1 MKKFKGIIFDFN
13 GTLFWDTYM
22 HMEAWRDFSKM
33 IRGTAFTDEE
43 MQKYMFGRTNFDII
57 KYALQKTPDLKMVE
71 ELAEEKERLYRERCK
86 NDKSLTKLAKGAE
99 TFLDFLKEND
109 IPRTIATMSY
119 KKNVDFFIET
129 FNLEK
134 WFDTEKIVY
143 DDGTYPGKPHPEIY
157 LRAAKNLNLDPAD
170 CIVVED
176 ALSGIQSAHS
186 AGIGKIIAITSQ
198 DGPDYY
204 KNIQGVDEI
213 IANFDELNKN
223 FLQIN
228 N

>member
-1 MKKFKGIIFDFN
+1 M
-13 GTLFWDTYM
+13 
-22 HMEAWRDFSKM
+22 A
-33 IRGTAFTDEE
+33 
-43 MQKYMFGRTNFDII
+43 
-57 KYALQKTPDLKMVE
+57 
-71 ELAEEKERLYRERCK
+71 
-86 NDKSLTKLAKGAE
+86 
-99 TFLDFLKEND
+99 
-109 IPRTIATMSY
+109 
-119 KKNVDFFIET
+119 
-129 FNLEK
+129 
-134 WFDTEKIVY
+134 
-143 DDGTYPGKPHPEIY
+143 
-157 LRAAKNLNLDPAD
+157 LDPAD